1 MARALPDP
9 GGEIHQA
16 SGGIMT
22 IKGYNVVPLL
32 KKTVK
37 EIGEDRIPS
46 IAAETAYYFFFSLF
60 PLLLFLT
67 PLLGLVGN
75 GQQLME
81 SMLGRLSSTMPA
93 DTLALL
99 RRVLGEIVTSSG
111 NAGIMSIGVL
121 LAGWSGSNI
130 FGSLMD
136 ALNIAYDVSE
146 TRPWWKRQLI
156 RLSVLLIAGGIM
168 LLATFIFLDG
178 ERLTHWVAT
187 SLGLGDAGA
196 AAWSVLQVI
205 LAMCLLVGTGV
216 ALFKLLPNVKQRWS
230 HVIIASTITTL
241 LWVLATL
248 IFRFYVQHFGSYN
261 KTYGTIGGVI
271 ILLTWMYYSMFVVLV
286 GGELASELHHG
297 TGATEPTKGE
307 VYLGRI
313 VSDSGPGTP
322 SLTKSNRGF

>member
-1 MARALPDP
+1 MV
-9 GGEIHQA
+9 
-16 SGGIMT
+16 
-22 IKGYNVVPLL
+22 IKGVNVVPLV

-37 EIGEDRIPS
+37 EVGEDRIPS

-81 SMLGRLSSTMPA
+81 SMLARLSSTMPP

-99 RRVLGEIVTSSG
+99 RRVLEEIITASG

-121 LAGWSGSNI
+121 LAGWSGSQI

-146 TRPWWKRQLI
+146 TRPWWKKQLLRI
-156 RLSVLLIAGGIM
+156 GALLFAGGVM
-168 LLATFIFLDG
+168 LFATTIFLDG
-178 ERLTHWVAT
+178 ERVTRWL
-187 SLGLGDAGA
+187 A
-196 AAWSVLQVI
+196 AALGFGGSSLAAWNVLQVI
-205 LAMCLLVGTGV
+205 LAVCLIDATCV
-216 ALFKLLPNVKQRWS
+216 ALFKLLPNVQQRWL
-230 HVIIASTITTL
+230 HVIVASTITTF
-241 LWVLATL
+241 LWLLATL
-248 IFRFYVQHFGSYN
+248 LFRLYVQHFGSYN

-271 ILLTWMYYSMFVVLV
+271 VLLTWMYYSMFVLLV

-297 TGATEPTKGE
+297 TGAVEPTKGATF
-307 VYLGRI
+307 YGRI